1 MKATLKYLLCA
12 AVLMASVASTVLSC
26 TDTRSQ
32 LDRIHRQIEDPSLAA
47 LAAAVGHND
56 PLTGFT
62 PVAENGAITAYKVTF
77 KSAGD
82 VTVYNG
88 SHIAS
93 VTEDAA
99 RVVFTLSDG
108 SQIIIPKLQA
118 LTIALQGDQATI
130 KAGET
135 VTVGYTIEGAEDA
148 TVTVL
153 CGDGWS
159 AAVKASGKQTGTII
173 VTAPTPVEQDKVI
186 VFAGDGTGRLV
197 AVEMRLTIDTSG
209 DPDPPT
215 PPDPPDPPVDPILVP
230 VKTAY
235 SVFKAGG
242 QVEAGLIANV
252 DYSVTTDAG
261 WLHYLGTKAV
271 RTDNLLFNVDA
282 NVGPARSATATI
294 SAGNYSTQITFHQE
308 GISYYLHL
316 SDDSFDIKIDGGTA
330 TLWVSSNTAYTYSCV
345 SDWVSIEPAGTED
358 GEDGYIITA
367 SENKTYAARTATI
380 VFSGQGIYD
389 REVTVTQRGRVTLPV
404 PHTCIPVCHIMP
416 CCRTNNTGTRFLLG
430 GKWNP
435 AHDYQNLDDTRNVL
449 QQIKDAG
456 INVISIDFTNAS
468 QWDDIGQS
476 ALHNGDGG
484 EFWSKF
490 GPMLDNIVKVC
501 AEKDMKYFLF
511 LGNSLAPTT
520 TLDYWNFIAG
530 VVLERWASDPHY
542 LRYGFGDDRPML
554 VMFLPGSRLASQL
567 RSAPASQKNNL
578 LQFHIGTCQVNSA
591 ITPTATDGW
600 GYRNYSASSD
610 GKVRFA
616 CPNGGV
622 PPQDWYRVDA
632 GEWKRRVTW
641 ALAAGEYA
649 VLGSYD
655 DTCDAIFWGIA
666 DVSRSTTGYHRNSD
680 TEEDPYIYYNIVHDS
695 LK

>member
-108 SQIIIPKLQA
+108 TQIIIPKLQA

-271 RTDNLLFNVDA
+271 RTDTLLFNVDA

-308 GISYYLHL
+308 
-316 SDDSFDIKIDGGTA
+316 
-330 TLWVSSNTAYTYSCV
+330 
-345 SDWVSIEPAGTED
+345 
-358 GEDGYIITA
+358 
-367 SENKTYAARTATI
+367 
-380 VFSGQGIYD
+380 
-389 REVTVTQRGRVTLPV
+389 
-404 PHTCIPVCHIMP
+404 
-416 CCRTNNTGTRFLLG
+416 
-430 GKWNP
+430 
-435 AHDYQNLDDTRNVL
+435 
-449 QQIKDAG
+449 
-456 INVISIDFTNAS
+456 
-468 QWDDIGQS
+468 
-476 ALHNGDGG
+476 
-484 EFWSKF
+484 
-490 GPMLDNIVKVC
+490 
-501 AEKDMKYFLF
+501 
-511 LGNSLAPTT
+511 
-520 TLDYWNFIAG
+520 
-530 VVLERWASDPHY
+530 
-542 LRYGFGDDRPML
+542 
-554 VMFLPGSRLASQL
+554 
-567 RSAPASQKNNL
+567 
-578 LQFHIGTCQVNSA
+578 
-591 ITPTATDGW
+591 
-600 GYRNYSASSD
+600 
-610 GKVRFA
+610 
-616 CPNGGV
+616 
-622 PPQDWYRVDA
+622 
-632 GEWKRRVTW
+632 
-641 ALAAGEYA
+641 
-649 VLGSYD
+649 
-655 DTCDAIFWGIA
+655 
-666 DVSRSTTGYHRNSD
+666 
-680 TEEDPYIYYNIVHDS
+680 
-695 LK
+695 